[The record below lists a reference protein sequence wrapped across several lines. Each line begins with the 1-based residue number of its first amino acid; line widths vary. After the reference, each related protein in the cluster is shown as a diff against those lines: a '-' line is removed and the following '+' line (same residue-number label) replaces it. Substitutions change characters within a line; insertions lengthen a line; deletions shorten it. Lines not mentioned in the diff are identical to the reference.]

1 MIRDKTVSKRIHFFS
16 RCKQIHFSCVFY
28 VFFSWDFQENDV
40 TLIFFWRVYGAWMV
54 SSPGLGLDLTHVRV
68 FVSCMTSFGSIC
80 RVYGA
85 WMTSFGDLWC
95 VYGT

>member
-68 FVSCMTSFGSIC
+68 FLYDVIWFYLS
-80 RVYGA
+80 RV
-85 WMTSFGDLWC
+85 WC
-95 VYGT
+95 VDDVIW